1 MTEYENFIKT
11 TDLKVNAD
19 DDIQFYLDG
28 MSEEHGEI
36 YGVIKRMRRGDY
48 DKMGIE
54 YADVKVSVYLIE
66 HGLKPTLN
74 KFPDCMYDLVK
85 EIGDH
90 HWYET
95 RFLQVLELS
104 WKSVDDVN
112 MSKLKRRVTQG
123 QIIGKGSDR
132 ETKD

>member
-11 TDLKVNAD
+11 TDLKVDAS

-28 MSEEHGEI
+28 MNEEHGEI

-48 DKMGIE
+48 DEMGMTC
-54 YADVKVSVYLIE
+54 ADVKVSTYLIQ
-66 HGLKPTLN
+66 HGLKSTLHR
-74 KFPDCMYDLVK
+74 FPDCMYDLVK

-104 WKSVDDVN
+104 WKDIENIN
-112 MSKLKRRVTQG
+112 MSKIKIRFAQG
-123 QIIGKGSDR
+123 KILGSGSNR
-132 ETKD
+132 ENE